1 MQARRGS
8 LMKIIN
14 ASGLYQCKLTYLG
27 LTHLWFLHCR
37 ASSLLL
43 SRASSACLLGLP
55 AAHAV
60 FVYCGRKIYLISYV
74 GTVESP
80 DSQTLYAD
88 NSQ

>member
-1 MQARRGS
+1 MLADF
-8 LMKIIN
+8 I
-14 ASGLYQCKLTYLG
+14 QCKLTYLG

-60 FVYCGRKIYLISYV
+60 FVYCGRKLYLMSYV
-74 GTVESP
+74 TR
-80 DSQTLYAD
+80 DSRHRTP
-88 NSQ
+88 